1 MNRDG
6 IRIKV
11 LLKNFIAITFQYFSI
26 FIITGGIV
34 PIESRLGRQHKT
46 IFSPK
51 IDIDLSRFNH
61 VMHRLFV
68 YNFVFEMFIM

>member
-34 PIESRLGRQHKT
+34 PIESRLGRQHT
-46 IFSPK
+46 LDDIFPM
-51 IDIDLSRFNH
+51 IDIDLSRFNS
-61 VMHRLFV
+61 VIGDF
-68 YNFVFEMFIM
+68 